1 MDNQFNSI
9 YIKYR
14 YISEMIRCC
23 GYGMLSIPQKLILG
37 MQIYTLYLYSFRGLI
52 ILVIPILASIIIS
65 LKQKNKKN
73 LLIAVVNLILC
84 SLQNIIIRKFIY
96 NSFIHIIKCMLY
108 G

>member
-1 MDNQFNSI
+1 
-9 YIKYR
+9 
-14 YISEMIRCC
+14 MIRCC

-84 SLQNIIIRKFIY
+84 SFAKYNYQKIY
-96 NSFIHIIKCMLY
+96 RYTIHLSI
-108 G
+108 